1 MPVEVPKQGGYD
13 AVILA
18 VAHDKIREMGI
29 RKIHTFGKETH
40 LLYDLKCIFTAN
52 ETNFRL

>member
-40 LLYDLKCIFTAN
+40 LLYDLKCIFPAN